1 MNNEYVAKIKD
12 DVQAMLG
19 TNEKRYWHTVG
30 VANTCACLA
39 MKYGVDVERAYIA
52 GLLHD
57 CAKCLSDDELIRECE
72 KNGIAVSKYE
82 QQSPYLLH
90 GKVGAYYAR
99 TKFQIE
105 DEEILSAISFH
116 TTGKPDMTRL
126 EEIVFIA
133 DYIEPFRNKAGDLDE
148 IRGLVFDDIT
158 FAIYRVCNDTIEYLK
173 RSGSVI
179 DETTVQT
186 FEYYKGI
193 VESRN

>member
-1 MNNEYVAKIKD
+1 MNNEYVAKIRD

-19 TNEKRYWHTVG
+19 TNKKRYWHTVG

-57 CAKCLSDDELIRECE
+57 CAKCLSDDELLRECAQ
-72 KNGIAVSKYE
+72 NDITVSEYE

-90 GKVGAYYAR
+90 GKVGALYAG
-99 TKFQIE
+99 TKFNIE

-116 TTGKPDMTRL
+116 TTGKPNMTRL

-133 DYIEPFRNKAGDLDE
+133 DYVEPFRDKAANLDE
-148 IRGLVFDDIT
+148 IRGLVFNDIT

-193 VESRN
+193 VGSRN